1 MIKYP
6 GGEIA
11 FWSIVFLVV
20 MAPLT
25 YDLFAAGKILVGCI
39 GTILPVGCVL
49 IWFDIRPAKWLAA
62 GYLACSGLGAIWLLI
77 SQGWSLQLAL
87 CTALAAYTA
96 YQFAIWDGQA
106 S

>member
-49 IWFDIRPAKWLAA
+49 IWFDIRPAK
-62 GYLACSGLGAIWLLI
+62 
-77 SQGWSLQLAL
+77 
-87 CTALAAYTA
+87 
-96 YQFAIWDGQA
+96 
-106 S
+106 